1 MAQIRLDKFLA
12 GAGLGT
18 RSEVKNYIRKGQ
30 VTVDGR
36 VVKKPEAKI
45 DEENAQVWAAGRRLT
60 YTQFEYY
67 MLHKP
72 AGCVTA
78 TKDNQ
83 CATVMDYV
91 TSSRKGELFP
101 VGRLDKD
108 TEGLL
113 LITNDG
119 ALAHELLSPKK
130 HVEKTY
136 YARIRGL
143 VTAEDVRKFQ
153 EGLDIGDAKPTL
165 PARLKILAP
174 GEESEVLVTVCEGRF
189 HQVKRMFET
198 VGKTVVYLKR
208 LSMGP
213 LALDENLP
221 AGACRLLT
229 EEEQKRLR
237 GLLC

>member
-36 VVKKPEAKI
+36 EVKKPETKI

-60 YTQFEYY
+60 YTPFEYH

-91 TSSRKGELFP
+91 TSPRKGELFP

-136 YARIRGL
+136 YARIRGQ

-153 EGLDIGDAKPTL
+153 EGLDIGDDHPTL
-165 PARLKILAP
+165 PAGLKLLAA

-189 HQVKRMFET
+189 HQVKRMFEA

-213 LALDENLP
+213 LALDENMP
-221 AGACRLLT
+221 AGACRMLT

-237 GLLC
+237 GLL